1 MKENIEFLKQLVETP
16 SPTGYE
22 NGIVPVV
29 KNYMDEFSNFCY
41 VDNFQNVIAEIVPP
55 DEKTTKKEILI
66 SAHHDELGFL
76 VSQITEAGGIKFTRS
91 SGEDKRTLIGSKLL
105 VMDDEDRLIEGIV
118 VHKPIH
124 VIEDDEW
131 RKPVDVD
138 SLVLDIGCTSK
149 DEVLDMGIHPGSH
162 IIYPKGEEKL
172 EFGNQ
177 GKLIVSNSLDDKIG
191 VYIVSEVA
199 RRVNSLEKFK
209 KSKTVL
215 YAASISGE
223 ESGLRGAG
231 VVAQKFD
238 PDVSIDI
245 DVTPSTESDLGISKA
260 KYGDIELGKGVVIE
274 FGPAKSD
281 RIAKE
286 MVKIAKENNIKFQ
299 YGISR
304 AGGTNTSVIQERAR
318 DCETMLLSIPNKNMH
333 QQNEIC
339 HWDDVQACI
348 DLLVAWLDKVG
359 IHA

>member
-22 NGIVPVV
+22 NCIASVV
-29 KNYMDEFSNFCY
+29 KKYMEEFSDDCTI
-41 VDNFQNVIAEIVPP
+41 DNFQNVEASIVP
-55 DEKTTKKEILI
+55 DDDNYDNEILI

-76 VSQITEAGGIKFTRS
+76 VSQITEAGGLKFMRS
-91 SGEDKRTLIGSKLL
+91 SGEDKRTLIGSKLF

-124 VIEDDEW
+124 VIDDNEW
-131 RKPVDVD
+131 EKPVEVS

-162 IIYPKGEEKL
+162 IIYPKGEENL
-172 EFGNQ
+172 EFGNR

-199 RRVNSLEKFK
+199 RRVKSL
-209 KSKTVL
+209 KSFRKSSTIL

-231 VVAQKFD
+231 VVARRID
-238 PDVSIDI
+238 PDISIDI

-260 KYGDIELGKGVVIE
+260 EYGDIELGKGVVIE
-274 FGPAKSD
+274 FGPSKSD
-281 RIAKE
+281 TIAKE
-286 MVKIAKENNIKFQ
+286 MVKIAKENDIKFQ

-304 AGGTNTSVIQERAR
+304 AGGTNTSRIQECASN
-318 DCETMLLSIPNKNMH
+318 CKTMLLSIPNKNMH

-348 DLLVAWLDKVG
+348 DLLVAWIDKVG
-359 IHA
+359 IRN